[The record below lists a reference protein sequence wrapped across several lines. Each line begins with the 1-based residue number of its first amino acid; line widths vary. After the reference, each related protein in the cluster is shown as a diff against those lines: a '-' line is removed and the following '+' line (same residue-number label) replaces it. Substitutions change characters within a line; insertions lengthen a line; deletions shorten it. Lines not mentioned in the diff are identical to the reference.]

1 MGRQA
6 VAAGFIAALKP
17 FLRVNVLSQCRP
29 PVCSDSR
36 SRIMDVAVLIPII
49 AIIGTFS
56 VPVTAI
62 VMDYRR
68 RKLQFEERRA
78 MIEKGMQPPPL
89 EEMQSRG
96 GRFHRDPAVR
106 RERSLFTGISMLF
119 LGIGLGVGAWLLQN
133 VVSVS
138 FMPKSVAGPMTVGA
152 AVLLFIG
159 LGNLVYFAITA
170 KSAGARTQ

>member
-1 MGRQA
+1 MRRRA

-17 FLRVNVLSQCRP
+17 FLQASVLCPCRP
-29 PVCSDSR
+29 LVCSDNR
-36 SRIMDVAVLIPII
+36 SRIINENWIPIV

-138 FMPKSVAGPMTVGA
+138 FIPKAVVGPMTVGA
-152 AVLLFIG
+152 AVVLFIG
-159 LGNLVYFAITA
+159 LGNLVYFAVTA
-170 KSAGARTQ
+170 KSAGDRAQ

>member
-1 MGRQA
+1 
-6 VAAGFIAALKP
+6 
-17 FLRVNVLSQCRP
+17 
-29 PVCSDSR
+29 
-36 SRIMDVAVLIPII
+36 MDLGELIPIVAI
-49 AIIGTFS
+49 AGGLSIPIFAMYFDS
-56 VPVTAI
+56 
-62 VMDYRR
+62 RR
-68 RKLQFEERRA
+68 RQLQSEERRA

-138 FMPKSVAGPMTVGA
+138 FIPKAVVGPMTVGA
-152 AVLLFIG
+152 AVVLFIG
-159 LGNLVYFAITA
+159 LGNLVYFAVTA
-170 KSAGARTQ
+170 KSAGDRAQ